1 VAGNL
6 GIAVTYSNPTIRTF
20 RDLVAWQKAYS
31 LGLEVYQFT
40 LGLPTDERFSLVS
53 QLRRGAISISSNIAE
68 GYGRG
73 GRADYTRFLK
83 IARGALYEL
92 DTQVSFCVDLRYA
105 SAETYQQLKVLIDEC
120 ERILAGLI
128 RSLEHPQT

>member
-1 VAGNL
+1 M
-6 GIAVTYSNPTIRTF
+6 TYSNPPIRTF

-31 LGLEVYQFT
+31 LGLEVYRFT
-40 LGLPTDERFSLVS
+40 LKLPADERFSLVS
-53 QLRRGAISISSNIAE
+53 QLRRGAISPSSNIAE

-92 DTQVSFCVDLRYA
+92 DTQASFCVDLRYVPIEA
-105 SAETYQQLKVLIDEC
+105 YQQLKVMIDEC

-128 RSLEHPQT
+128 RSLEHTHP